1 MANLLIYSAEELR
14 KLLRL
19 AIYSAPSLAAILKVH
34 PRTLARR
41 SHHLFGL
48 STQAWADQERLV
60 AAPAALIRLRS
71 VKAAAYALGLKHPQ
85 QLSMIFKKFYGCC
98 PTRFLAMQDR
108 EAILLPSLLSSNIRS
123 RKTSDK
129 A

>member
-1 MANLLIYSAEELR
+1 MANLFIYTAEELR

-19 AIYSAPSLAAILKVH
+19 AIYSAPALAVILRVH

-41 SHHLFGL
+41 SHDLFGL

-85 QLSMIFKKFYGCC
+85 QLSVIFKKCYGYC
-98 PTRFLAMQDR
+98 PTHFLAMQEH
-108 EAILLPSLLSSNIRS
+108 EALLAPQPSRSTIAS
-123 RKTSDK
+123 RKGPTR